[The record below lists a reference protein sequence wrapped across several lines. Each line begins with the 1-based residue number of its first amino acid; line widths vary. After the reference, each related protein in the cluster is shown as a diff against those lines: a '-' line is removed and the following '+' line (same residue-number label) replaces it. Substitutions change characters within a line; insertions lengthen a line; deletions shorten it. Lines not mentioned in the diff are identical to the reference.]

1 MALRDWLPGCEP
13 DNGLTAKQE
22 REYSQRYDATVSRL
36 RRQGPEGKRR
46 AQEFINDEH
55 RKYVAWRRDAR

>member
-22 REYSQRYDATVSRL
+22 RAAHQRYDATVKRL
-36 RRQGPEGKRR
+36 RAQGPEGKRR
-46 AQEFINDEH
+46 AREFINEEH
-55 RKYVAWRRDAR
+55 RKYVEWRRNAR